1 MSSLLNSIQF
11 KPEFKPEFNLHTS
24 RDALPQILGPR
35 DQRDLIISS
44 LDLRDGLH
52 VREVLETLPAEL
64 WDLF

>member
-11 KPEFKPEFNLHTS
+11 EPEFSPQLT

-44 LDLRDGLH
+44 LDLRDGLQ
-52 VREVLETLPAEL
+52 VREILETLPAEL

>member
-1 MSSLLNSIQF
+1 MSSLLDSIQL
-11 KPEFKPEFNLHTS
+11 KPEFQPALS
-24 RDALPQILGPR
+24 RDSLPQILGPK

-44 LDLRDGLH
+44 LDLRDGLQ

>member
-1 MSSLLNSIQF
+1 MSSLLNAIQF
-11 KPEFKPEFNLHTS
+11 KPEFQPQMS

-44 LDLRDGLH
+44 LDLRDGLS
-52 VREVLETLPAEL
+52 VREILETMPAEL